1 MNNDQVK
8 KSPET
13 EAESTSDQ
21 RLGPLS
27 SVYST
32 KRAIQENEQLLLI
45 IATTG

>member
-13 EAESTSDQ
+13 EADGSSHQ

-32 KRAIQENEQLLLI
+32 KKAIQENERLLQI
-45 IATTG
+45 IVTT